1 MTKRYLWMSLL
12 LIILFIGITEY
23 TIYRWNNSQ
32 EQLQSQSNSR
42 KYITISARD
51 AKQLIESKSSRELT
65 ILDVRNTNEFN
76 EEHIQSSIVIPL
88 EWLKEGGFELLNPN
102 NTIIVYCQTGNRSIQ
117 ASQFLLDEGFN
128 NIFNLNGGISAWK
141 EEGFST
147 VIRGEDEDCGCR

>member
-1 MTKRYLWMSLL
+1 MTKRYLVILFL
-12 LIILFIGITEY
+12 IIILFVGITGY

-32 EQLQSQSNSR
+32 EQLQSQSDSSV
-42 KYITISARD
+42 YVTISARD

-65 ILDVRNTNEFN
+65 ILDVRDTNEFN
-76 EEHIQSSIVIPL
+76 EEHIHSSIVIPL

-102 NTIIVYCQTGNRSIQ
+102 NTIIIYCQTGNRSTQ
-117 ASQFLLDEGFN
+117 ASQFLLDEGYN

-141 EEGFST
+141 EEGFPT

>member
-1 MTKRYLWMSLL
+1 MTKRYFGMLFLI
-12 LIILFIGITEY
+12 IILFVSIIGY
-23 TIYRWNNSQ
+23 NIYQWDNSQ
-32 EQLQSQSNSR
+32 EQLQSRSDSR
-42 KYITISARD
+42 TYATISARD
-51 AKQLIESKSSRELT
+51 AKQLIENKSSRELT
-65 ILDVRNTNEFN
+65 ILDVRNTDEFT

-117 ASQFLLDEGFN
+117 ASQLLLDEGFN
-128 NIFNLNGGISAWK
+128 NIYNLNGGISAWK